1 MKLKLLKYTFLK
13 YAILCV
19 TSFLLGELSKYFLNI
34 DKLIYYSLVQNLS
47 KTQIKEFFEMQ
58 NQWKWVGYVFTPV
71 FILLKTI
78 LVASVLYI
86 GTFFYSK
93 VKVTFKQLWDVVL
106 KAEFLFLLVGVCK
119 IIWFYFFQTTY
130 TLEDLQYFYPL
141 SALNIIGYQGLE
153 PWFIYPLQTLN
164 VFEVVYWFILA
175 YYISR
180 LASPTKNVSE
190 YKPDLDFG
198 IKIVMASYG
207 SALLLW
213 VVVVM
218 FFTLN
223 YS

>member
-1 MKLKLLKYTFLK
+1 MTPKHTFLK
-13 YAILCV
+13 YAVLCIALFLSTEFLKYILKFEV
-19 TSFLLGELSKYFLNI
+19 
-34 DKLIYYSLVQNLS
+34 LIYNSLSEHLTS
-47 KTQIKEFFEMQ
+47 KQIKNFFEMQ

-93 VKVTFKQLWDVVL
+93 VKVTFKQLWDVVV

-119 IIWFYFFQTTY
+119 IIWSYFFQTTY

-141 SALNIIGYQGLE
+141 SALNIIGYKGLE

-180 LASPTKNVSE
+180 LASPTKNVSD

>member
-1 MKLKLLKYTFLK
+1 MSNTFSKYVVLCIALFLSTEFLK
-13 YAILCV
+13 YILKFEV
-19 TSFLLGELSKYFLNI
+19 
-34 DKLIYYSLVQNLS
+34 LIYNSLSEHLTS
-47 KTQIKEFFEMQ
+47 RQIENFFEMQ

-141 SALNIIGYQGLE
+141 SALNIIGYKGLE

-180 LASPTKNVSE
+180 LASPTKNVSD

-198 IKIVMASYG
+198 LKIVLASYG

>member
-1 MKLKLLKYTFLK
+1 MPHTFTK
-13 YAILCV
+13 YAILCIAL
-19 TSFLLGELSKYFLNI
+19 FLSTEFLKHI
-34 DKLIYYSLVQNLS
+34 LKFEVLIYNSLSEHLTS
-47 KTQIKEFFEMQ
+47 RQIENFFEMQ
-58 NQWKWVGYVFTPV
+58 NQWKWVGYVFMPV

-93 VKVTFKQLWDVVL
+93 VKVTFKQLWDVVV

-141 SALNIIGYQGLE
+141 SALNIIGYKGLE

-164 VFEVVYWFILA
+164 VFEVAYWFILA

-180 LASPTKNVSE
+180 LASPTKNVSD

-198 IKIVMASYG
+198 LKIVIASYG